1 MSIPN
6 VNQVIVLDTNVL
18 LNIYRYSP
26 EFSEFALECL
36 KAVSGGIILPATVRI
51 EYKNHNRT
59 CFSAMEKRFAEIGK
73 ETEKQISV
81 AKIKILN
88 SCANLTRLQYPD
100 VEELKASLGENLDAV
115 QKTLDDYFDDHAS
128 LELIQRSWEGKDYL
142 EQLVDAMTIMPSPEQ
157 EEIYKWCEEGEKRYK
172 DQVPPGFMDG
182 KNKDGVRKYSDLIIW
197 KEILN
202 YARNQEKDIVFVTD
216 DVKADWWDE
225 AGFHAKLLAE
235 FEKTGRRITPMKSME
250 LLSLIATEYHIE
262 KSDAVE
268 IALRMTDKDY
278 CEKIHERVF
287 NEAVDELFYDAT
299 KYINIDTA
307 TIGTEGIDEF
317 EIVDY
322 ELLRTERV
330 ERDNSRI
337 VYEFTY
343 EVTLEGT
350 SFDYWGRDDD
360 TGNVIRSDGRDHK
373 FEGTVVVEV
382 RREAEA
388 FYDFEDDDSFETA
401 IIISGALEE
410 TYASD
415 KPEDPGE
422 LGYCPQCSRPL
433 NIENDAG
440 NGFCVSCSQ
449 KYNWI

>member
-1 MSIPN
+1 M
-6 VNQVIVLDTNVL
+6 
-18 LNIYRYSP
+18 
-26 EFSEFALECL
+26 
-36 KAVSGGIILPATVRI
+36 K
-51 EYKNHNRT
+51 
-59 CFSAMEKRFAEIGK
+59 
-73 ETEKQISV
+73 
-81 AKIKILN
+81 
-88 SCANLTRLQYPD
+88 
-100 VEELKASLGENLDAV
+100 
-115 QKTLDDYFDDHAS
+115 
-128 LELIQRSWEGKDYL
+128 
-142 EQLVDAMTIMPSPEQ
+142 
-157 EEIYKWCEEGEKRYK
+157 KRYK

-235 FEKTGRRITPMKSME
+235 FEKTGRRITPMKSMK

-278 CEKIHERVF
+278 SEKIQERVF

-382 RREAEA
+382 RRKRQ
-388 FYDFEDDDSFETA
+388 
-401 IIISGALEE
+401 IIH
-410 TYASD
+410 
-415 KPEDPGE
+415 
-422 LGYCPQCSRPL
+422 R
-433 NIENDAG
+433 
-440 NGFCVSCSQ
+440 
-449 KYNWI
+449 